1 MMRRFISALALLSVA
16 ACGLGNNAPT
26 VIDGSSREAFD
37 RSMSEARGD
46 LGPQDRLKFEAA
58 VTEFRAQ
65 MFAKA
70 DTRQD
75 YQRLVREG
83 LDGLTAVRIV
93 QKFDENAKKAG
104 NDAADAIFDAKRAV
118 AGRGATAPEK

>member
-1 MMRRFISALALLSVA
+1 MRRFISAVALLTVA
-16 ACGLGNNAPT
+16 ACGLGNDAPT

-65 MFAKA
+65 TFAKA
-70 DTRQD
+70 DTRED

-93 QKFDENAKKAG
+93 QKFDENTKKAG
-104 NDAADAIFDAKRAV
+104 NNAADAIFDAKRAV

>member
-1 MMRRFISALALLSVA
+1 MRGIITALALLSVA
-16 ACGLGNNAPT
+16 ACGLGNDAPT

-37 RSMSEARGD
+37 RSMAEARRD

-58 VTEFRAQ
+58 LTEFRAQ

-70 DTRQD
+70 DTRED

-83 LDGLTAVRIV
+83 MDGLTAVRIV

-104 NDAADAIFDAKRAV
+104 NDAADAIFDAKRAL
-118 AGRGATAPEK
+118 AGRGATSPEN